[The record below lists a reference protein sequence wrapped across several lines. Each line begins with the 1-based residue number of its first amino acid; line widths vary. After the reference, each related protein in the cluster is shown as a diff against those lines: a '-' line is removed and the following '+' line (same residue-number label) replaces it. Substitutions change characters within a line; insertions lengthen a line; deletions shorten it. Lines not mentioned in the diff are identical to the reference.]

1 MAYSTTPTSTASIT
15 ITQSGFTSS
24 DVGITSKM
32 SLHNI
37 DHSTGCKKS
46 TGLKRIKGTDNSNA
60 GVLIFDTSSFGA
72 GSACRAYLYIKN
84 PNTTTKGTRKLN
96 VYETNASG
104 GLICELYE
112 QDFLYIPVAGHN
124 GTDILIHSDD
134 DTWPFEY
141 MIIYESADAGYI
153 PGQEL

>member
-1 MAYSTTPTSTASIT
+1 MAYSTTPSSSVSIT
-15 ITQSGFTSS
+15 INQSGFTSS

-37 DHSTGCKKS
+37 DHSTGCKKT
-46 TGLKRIKGTDNSNA
+46 TGLKRITGTDNSNA
-60 GVLIFDTSSFGA
+60 GVLIFDTSSFGG
-72 GSACRAYLYIKN
+72 GSACRAFLYVNN
-84 PNTTTKGTRKLN
+84 PNDTTKGNRKLN
-96 VYETNASG
+96 IYETNTSG

-112 QDFLYIPVAGHN
+112 KDFLFIPVAGHN
-124 GTDILIHSDD
+124 GTDIVIHSDD